1 MFKIEVREDTIA
13 FLQDEKVVFVESFDP
28 NGLLENAYVVVD
40 DVIQRL
46 TIATRE
52 VVRLAWRNRV
62 LDRTDGF
69 HR

>member
-1 MFKIEVREDTIA
+1 MFQIEVREDTIA
-13 FLQDEKVVFVESFDP
+13 FLQDEVVVFVESFDP
-28 NGLLENAYVVVD
+28 DGSLEDAYVVVD

-52 VVRLAWRNRV
+52 VVRLAWRARV